1 MPIMSTDPEYLHD
14 RAKAAEIAGDIA
26 TAEALMQEAEDA
38 AKALVIE
45 AESASAPADTA
56 PPQ

>member
-14 RAKAAEIAGDIA
+14 RAKAAEIAGDLA
-26 TAEALMQEAEDA
+26 MAEALTAEAEEAA
-38 AKALVIE
+38 IALVNE
-45 AESASAPADTA
+45 ADSASAPADTT